1 MSQQD
6 IQTRSAALHC
16 KGRKFRDSGCI
27 DDAIACYQEAIALAP
42 DNIAAYRDF
51 LLAIL
56 YSSRWNNTE
65 RFEEHLKFARL
76 HTPVMH
82 RNLNDG
88 SPALPDRRLRIGY
101 LSCNFADHP
110 VGRNLAPVLLH
121 RNRQAFEAV
130 CFAEVDEPDAFG
142 RNLLDSAD
150 RWIRTTDRNDTEVA
164 ALIAAE
170 RIDILV
176 VLAGHLDRNRLT
188 VAAHRPAPIQI
199 SYHDAATSGL
209 AAMDYL
215 LTDRFLCPPN
225 GTEQFTERLL
235 RLPSLMYM
243 APLPAKLMPERPA
256 DAPLVF
262 ANLNAPAKLT
272 EPVIAAWAEIL
283 RTLPQAR
290 LLFRH
295 RDAYAMPDCRENLSA
310 AFARHGVYPTQ
321 LDFRGGTGGDPLD
334 IYHDVD
340 VVLDS
345 FPFSGS
351 TTTFESLWMGVPVV
365 TLPTDSMVGRWS
377 AAILSAAGR
386 QGWIARDRSDYVQL
400 SLALARDRQA
410 IRKDLR
416 RGQFRD
422 HLQAVLCN
430 GPRKAAQLERLYRA
444 VWARWRSVD
453 KSKPSL

>member
-1 MSQQD
+1 MHS
-6 IQTRSAALHC
+6 
-16 KGRKFRDSGCI
+16 KGQKLRDAGCI
-27 DDAIACYQEAIALAP
+27 DDAIACYREALDLAP

-56 YSSRWNNTE
+56 YSSRWGSAE

-76 HTPVMH
+76 HTPLLH
-82 RNLNDG
+82 QNLFDG
-88 SPALPDRRLRIGY
+88 SPVLPDRRLRIGY

-121 RNRQAFEAV
+121 RNREAFETV
-130 CFAEVDEPDAFG
+130 CFAEVEEPDTFG

-150 RWIRTTDRNDTEVA
+150 RWIRTTDRSDTEVA

-170 RIDILV
+170 RIDILI
-176 VLAGHLDRNRLT
+176 VLAGHLDHNRLT

-215 LTDRFLCPPN
+215 LTDRFLCPPH
-225 GTEQFTERLL
+225 GTERFTERLL

-243 APLPAKLMPERPA
+243 APLPARLVPERSA

-262 ANLNAPAKLT
+262 ANLNSPAKLT
-272 EPVIAAWAEIL
+272 ESVIATWAEIL

-295 RDAYAMPDCRENLSA
+295 RDAYAMPDCRESLST
-310 AFARHGVYPTQ
+310 AFARQGVYPAQ
-321 LDFRGGTGGDPLD
+321 LDFRGRTDGNPLD
-334 IYHDVD
+334 IYQDID
-340 VVLDS
+340 IVLDS

-386 QGWIARDRSDYVQL
+386 PGWIARDRADYVQL

-410 IRKDLR
+410 IRNDLR
-416 RGQFRD
+416 QGHFRD
-422 HLQAVLCN
+422 RLQAMLCN

-444 VWARWRSVD
+444 VWTRWCTLD